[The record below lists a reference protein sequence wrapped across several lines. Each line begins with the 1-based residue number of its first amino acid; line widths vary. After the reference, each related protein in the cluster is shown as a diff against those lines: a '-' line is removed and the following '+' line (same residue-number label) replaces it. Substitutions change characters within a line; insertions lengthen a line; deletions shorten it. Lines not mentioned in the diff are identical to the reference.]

1 MNRAN
6 FVLHYTSKYERDF
19 KKIVR
24 KDKLLASKVRDVSE
38 KLSVNPFSIG
48 LRTHIV
54 RISSLGR
61 VYSSKVSGD
70 IRILWTLEDWTL
82 EEEDI
87 ILLHRIGGHSGS
99 SNVYK

>member
-6 FVLHYTSKYERDF
+6 FLLHYTSEYERDF
-19 KKIVR
+19 KKIAR
-24 KDKLLASKVRDVSE
+24 KDKSLALKILDVSE
-38 KLSVNPFSIG
+38 ELSVNPFSIG
-48 LRTHIV
+48 LRTHMV

-70 IRILWTLEDWTL
+70 IRILWTLE
-82 EEEDI
+82 EEDI

-99 SNVYK
+99 SKVYK

>member
-70 IRILWTLEDWTL
+70 IRILWTLE
-82 EEEDI
+82 EEDI

>member
-6 FVLHYTSKYERDF
+6 FMLHHTSRYERDF

-70 IRILWTLEDWTL
+70 IRILWTLE
-82 EEEDI
+82 EEGII
-87 ILLHRIGGHSGS
+87 ILLHWVGGHSGG
-99 SNVYK
+99 SNVDK

>member
-1 MNRAN
+1 MSRAN
-6 FVLHYTSKYERDF
+6 YFLHYTSEYERDF

-24 KDKLLASKVRDVSE
+24 KDKLLASRIINVSE
-38 KLSVNPFSIG
+38 KLIVNPFSVS

-70 IRILWTLEDWTL
+70 IRILWTLE
-82 EEEDI
+82 EENI

-99 SNVYK
+99 SKVYK